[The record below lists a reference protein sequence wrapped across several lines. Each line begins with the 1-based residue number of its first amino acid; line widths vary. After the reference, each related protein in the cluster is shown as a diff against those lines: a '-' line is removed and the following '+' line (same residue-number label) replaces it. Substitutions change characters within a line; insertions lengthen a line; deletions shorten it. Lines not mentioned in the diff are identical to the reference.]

1 MARHK
6 ELYKGRRR
14 LHGEGTGRFCTVN
27 LREEIANE
35 FKLVVKAYSEVY
47 GERVTPTQVIKR
59 LMDAG
64 LKRCDPEV
72 FDALI
77 RLTEGGMPEP
87 VLEIV
92 HQVDPT
98 EGEVWNMKYYF
109 EKDGEQIAA
118 EWAKSDKASF
128 SVKINNR
135 SCGVREM
142 LKNGWIL
149 MNDAGIEINEEQ
161 AMIIAQKRKKH
172 LEDVE
177 FQAFYAYTEEEN
189 FLDEYQQDY
198 KFKLEKDGEVKEV
211 SHYELQGHLE
221 DGWKLSAI
229 PHTEISMRD
238 FED

>member
-72 FDALI
+72 FDAFI
-77 RLTEGGMPEP
+77 RLTEEGPEP

-98 EGEVWNMKYYF
+98 EGNVWEMKYFF
-109 EKDGEQIAA
+109 EKDGNQIPA

-128 SVKINNR
+128 SAKIDNR
-135 SCGVREM
+135 YCGVREM
-142 LKNGWIL
+142 NKNGWTL
-149 MNDAGIEINEEQ
+149 WNDAGIKVTEEQ
-161 AMIIAQKRKKH
+161 AMIIAQKRRKH
-172 LEDVE
+172 LEE
-177 FQAFYAYTEEEN
+177 LKFQALASYVSTEDEEEED
-189 FLDEYQQDY
+189 FEQPEYKVKIEKDGVQKEVWSWELDEY
-198 KFKLEKDGEVKEV
+198 F
-211 SHYELQGHLE
+211 E
-221 DGWKLSAI
+221 DGWNLC
-229 PHTEISMRD
+229 
-238 FED
+238 FEEEK